1 MAFGAISHPRNKC
14 AMQARNDLFALD
26 IGLVIDIGIGLV
38 RNCNIDIYNSYYTDL
53 RFVKKFTRPNFRAKN
68 FTQERGKI
76 CNTRKFTCL
85 RFSFLLDC

>member
-53 RFVKKFTRPNFRAKN
+53 RFVKKFTRPDFWANN
-68 FTQERGKI
+68 FTHHK
-76 CNTRKFTCL
+76 CVNCDYFY
-85 RFSFLLDC
+85 